1 MGHMPS
7 DLSSPLAELAQQA
20 ASSYRAK
27 PTDQPVMSP
36 AFLRLLTHVLHQASL
51 QAGRQVAAA
60 EVLSAGM
67 RSVVVRVTWAGPALP
82 APRGRTAVL
91 KYFRRRDSATNSGG
105 FGYLREKHG
114 LPALAELM
122 PGLYP
127 QLLTADDEHRL
138 LILEDVSGSP
148 SPVSLGD
155 LMLST
160 GADATPHQALT
171 AWADT
176 WASILS
182 SPAQATTQASFSAEL
197 ARADAR
203 ASAPGSLPSPQLAFK
218 GLHLLAE
225 RQGVAVGSA
234 EFAHMERAVASII
247 YPAPSERVLS
257 SGDFSPANLLVTL
270 PTPPPGAGAG
280 PSLPLPVRGIDAEGT
295 CLHHWALPLAE
306 MLLGFPS
313 WPEGPLPPAT
323 AQSPSWRGVAQE
335 LYRRICPTPQADMD
349 ADPRLAAA
357 YLTIRAILAEQT
369 AGQGPQAHP

>member
-7 DLSSPLAELAQQA
+7 DLSSPLAGLAQQA

-27 PTDQPVMSP
+27 PTDQPVTSP
-36 AFLRLLTHVLHQASL
+36 AFLRLLTHLLDQASFL
-51 QAGRQVAAA
+51 VGRQVAAA

-82 APRGRTAVL
+82 APRGRTAIL
-91 KYFRRRDSATNSGG
+91 KYFRRKDSATNSGG

-114 LPALAELM
+114 LPALAELV

-160 GADATPHQALT
+160 GADVTPHQALT

-182 SPAQATTQASFSAEL
+182 SPAQATAQASFSAEL
-197 ARADAR
+197 ARADSR

-234 EFAHMERAVASII
+234 EFTHMEQAVASII

-257 SGDFSPANLLVTL
+257 SGDFSPANLLQQAV
-270 PTPPPGAGAG
+270 PTSGI
-280 PSLPLPVRGIDAEGT
+280 RGIDAEGT
-295 CLHHWALPLAE
+295 CWHHWALPVAE
-306 MLLGFPS
+306 LLLGFPS
-313 WPEGPLPPAT
+313 WPEGPVSADLVENTLWQGTVQRFYKQVAPIPLSDFGADRSVVT
-323 AQSPSWRGVAQE
+323 AQ
-335 LYRRICPTPQADMD
+335 
-349 ADPRLAAA
+349 
-357 YLTIRAILAEQT
+357 LTIRAILTEQ
-369 AGQGPQAHP
+369 GRSF